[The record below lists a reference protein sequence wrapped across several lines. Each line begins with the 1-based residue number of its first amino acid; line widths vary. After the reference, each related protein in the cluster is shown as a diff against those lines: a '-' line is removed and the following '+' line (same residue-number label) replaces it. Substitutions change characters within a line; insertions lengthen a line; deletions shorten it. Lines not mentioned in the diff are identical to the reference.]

1 MSQQRLAGAGLLGWL
16 ALSLW
21 AAPLTAHEVWL
32 ETAPTGSPGQE
43 QVAHICWGHAGQRM
57 SGPMLESQKD
67 RLTAW
72 LAGPESPTE
81 RLALT
86 LGADSYT
93 ARVVPRRPGYY
104 TLGAETQG
112 GIVDREFHG
121 IPAGTRI
128 VMSGKT
134 FLHVPGNEAG
144 LARLLGMDLEL
155 VPVGDP
161 KSLRPGG
168 VATVRVVF
176 KGKPLGGRKAE
187 VSLSTIGPKPLAK
200 DARIEGL
207 QWSVQN
213 YADPRTGEASFP
225 LIVAGRHTFFLK
237 YVDETP
243 GRYDGDLAMTTK
255 FSHLRKGDAYE
266 RTLYL
271 GTLTLQVSA
280 E

>member
-1 MSQQRLAGAGLLGWL
+1 MSQQRIAAAGLVCWL

-21 AAPLTAHEVWL
+21 ATPVAAHQVWI
-32 ETAPTGSPGQE
+32 EMATPGSPGQE
-43 QVAHICWGHAGQRM
+43 QVAHICWGHSGQRV

-72 LAGPESPTE
+72 LASPESPTE
-81 RLALT
+81 RLPLT

-93 ARVVPRRPGYY
+93 ARAVPRQPGYY

-112 GIVDREFHG
+112 GIADREFHG

-134 FLHVPGNEAG
+134 FLHVPGSEAG
-144 LARLLGMDLEL
+144 LERLVGMDLEL

-161 KSLRPGG
+161 KSWRTGG
-168 VATVRVVF
+168 VVTVRVVF
-176 KGKPLGGRKAE
+176 KGKPVGGKKAE
-187 VSLSTIGPKPLAK
+187 VSLSTVGPKPLAN
-200 DARIEGL
+200 DSRVEGL
-207 QWSVQN
+207 EWSVKN
-213 YADPRTGEASFP
+213 YADPRTGEVSFP
-225 LIVAGRHTFFLK
+225 LIVGGRHTFFLK

-243 GRYDGDLAMTTK
+243 GRYDGDLTMTTK

-266 RTLYL
+266 RTLYM
-271 GTLTLQVSA
+271 GTLTVQVNA